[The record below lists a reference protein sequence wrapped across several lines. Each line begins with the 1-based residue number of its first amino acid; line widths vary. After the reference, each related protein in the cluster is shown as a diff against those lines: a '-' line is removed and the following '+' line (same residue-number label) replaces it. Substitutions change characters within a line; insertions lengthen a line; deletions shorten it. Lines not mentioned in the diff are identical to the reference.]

1 MNTRTLA
8 RWLSLPLLVVAAAAL
23 AQTPIDIEVGYRLT
37 NIGGNE
43 DMYRTQIN
51 ERSGFL
57 IRAFTM
63 QGVSETSLVEHFRID
78 ANDLGTGPAGVL
90 RLDAGKSG
98 KYRVRLCYRRT
109 NFFSALPEFANPLLG
124 QGIVPGQHTYD
135 RNRHML
141 DDDTLSLV
149 PGAGNGNN
157 SAPVLGRDIT
167 ASGITR
173 TSHNSGYAVHER
185 LRHRLV

>member
-8 RWLSLPLLVVAAAAL
+8 RWLSLALLVVAVSAF
-23 AQTPIDIEVGYRLT
+23 AQMPIDIEIGYRLT

-51 ERSGFL
+51 EKSGFL
-57 IRAFTM
+57 IAR
-63 QGVSETSLVEHFRID
+63 
-78 ANDLGTGPAGVL
+78 VL
-90 RLDAGKSG
+90 RTADHDSRAGSVFTR
-98 KYRVRLCYRRT
+98 RVWRGWVPRGSRR
-109 NFFSALPEFANPLLG
+109 S
-124 QGIVPGQHTYD
+124 H
-135 RNRHML
+135 
-141 DDDTLSLV
+141 DDETLSLV

-173 TSHNSGYAVHER
+173 TSHNSGSTPFTNAY
-185 LRHRLV
+185 